1 MAKKNFYAA
10 VFKDGAHRIYSNW
23 PDCQRAT
30 SGVPDIKFKGFGT
43 REEANAWI
51 ASARPGEAS
60 LSAEVAAGSGSE
72 VGSETAAD
80 SHPSGAILIYVDGS
94 YIHSRSKRAGWA
106 WLAVRDGKVIG
117 QESGVTDR
125 DALSRNIDGEL
136 EAAIRAMEWVHHH
149 GHRAVIHH
157 DYSGI
162 AMWASGAWKVKAEVS
177 RDYVER
183 IRELKGAVTFKKVA
197 GHSGD
202 RYNDM
207 VDKLAGEAIAA
218 HVERGETGSGGT
230 PAS

>member
-30 SGVPDIKFKGFGT
+30 TGVPDIKFKGFAT
-43 REEANAWI
+43 REEATAWVAMARSGGSAPLSVKTA
-51 ASARPGEAS
+51 ASADE
-60 LSAEVAAGSGSE
+60 AAGGYPPGT
-72 VGSETAAD
+72 V
-80 SHPSGAILIYVDGS
+80 LIYVDGS

-106 WLAVRDGKVIG
+106 WVAVRDGTVIG
-117 QESGVTDR
+117 QESGVTDK

-136 EAAIRAMEWVHHH
+136 EAAVRAMEWAHHH
-149 GHRAVIHH
+149 GHKAVIHH
-157 DYSGI
+157 DYAGI

-177 RDYVER
+177 MDYVDR
-183 IRELKGAVTFKKVA
+183 IREIKRAVTFKKVA

-202 RYNDM
+202 KYNDM

-218 HVERGETGSGGT
+218 HVERGKNTLRE
-230 PAS
+230 